1 VGILKTKE
9 IVKMATKSAAQLKA
23 AIAAEQQPQTEENK
37 PTAAPETATAPR
49 FKRVASVSRPVL
61 KLVLNKTYFILIQ
74 SAFKSEKLSEEQRKK
89 SAYPES
95 EVITIFDVVD
105 LESGEEMQCV
115 GRSVF
120 VSEIS
125 EKYPNDSYV
134 GKAFEFSLSK
144 PEGKRYTV
152 PRIYEIEV

>member
-1 VGILKTKE
+1 
-9 IVKMATKSAAQLKA
+9 MATKTAAQLKA
-23 AIAAEQQPQTEENK
+23 EIQNEQQESK
-37 PTAAPETATAPR
+37 PANAPDVVKVGEKPVLK
-49 FKRVASVSRPVL
+49 FKRIASVSRPVL
-61 KLVLNKTYFILIQ
+61 KLALNKVYYIQIQ
-74 SAFKSEKLSEEQRKK
+74 SPFKVEQLTEEQRKK

-95 EVITIFDVVD
+95 ETITIFDVVD
-105 LESGEEMQCV
+105 LETGEELQLV

-125 EKYPNDSYV
+125 EKYPDNSYV